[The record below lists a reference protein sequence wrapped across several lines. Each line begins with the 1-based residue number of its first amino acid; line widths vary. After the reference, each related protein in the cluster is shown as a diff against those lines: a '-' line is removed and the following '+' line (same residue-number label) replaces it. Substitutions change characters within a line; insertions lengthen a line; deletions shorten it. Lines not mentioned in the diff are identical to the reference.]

1 MAEVRKMDRDRTLL
15 ILGGALVVATTLVIV
30 VSAVLDKPTP
40 HAITLIWNSPAPVEG
55 VTLTG
60 YNVYRS
66 TTAGGPYVPIAFNV
80 SERAYKDTLVSGART
95 YYYVVTSVDSRGH
108 ESAYSEEIK
117 TVVP

>member
-1 MAEVRKMDRDRTLL
+1 MRRNRILL
-15 ILGGALVVATTLVIV
+15 IAVGAIFLATTLAM
-30 VSAVLDKPTP
+30 VSAMLDRPTT
-40 HAITLIWNSPAPVEG
+40 HSITLTWNSPAPVDG

-60 YNVYRS
+60 YNLYRS
-66 TTAGGPYVPIAFNV
+66 TTAGGPYVPIGFNV
-80 SERAYKDTLVSGART
+80 SERSYKDTLVSGART

>member
-1 MAEVRKMDRDRTLL
+1 MRRNRILL
-15 ILGGALVVATTLVIV
+15 IVVGAIFLATTLAMV
-30 VSAVLDKPTP
+30 VSAVLDRPTT
-40 HAITLIWNSPAPVEG
+40 HSITLTWNSPAPVDG

>member
-1 MAEVRKMDRDRTLL
+1 SAKDAPQPNSTHRCRSDFL
-15 ILGGALVVATTLVIV
+15 ATTLAIV
-30 VSAVLDKPTP
+30 VSAVLDRPTP
-40 HAITLIWNSPAPVEG
+40 HTITLTWNSPTPVEG

-66 TTAGGPYVPIAFNV
+66 TTAGGPYVPIAFDV
-80 SERAYKDTLVSGART
+80 REMAYKDTLVSGART

>member
-1 MAEVRKMDRDRTLL
+1 MHRNRTLL
-15 ILGGALVVATTLVIV
+15 ISSGAVALATTLAIV
-30 VSAVLDKPTP
+30 VSPVLDRPTP
-40 HAITLIWNSPAPVEG
+40 HTISLTWNLPAPVEG

-66 TTAGGPYVPIAFNV
+66 TTAGGPYVLIAFDV
-80 SERAYKDTLVSGART
+80 SERSYKDALVSGGRT

-117 TVVP
+117 TVIP

>member
-1 MAEVRKMDRDRTLL
+1 MHRNRTLL
-15 ILGGALVVATTLVIV
+15 IVGGALVLATTLAIV
-30 VSAVLDKPTP
+30 VSAVLDRPTT
-40 HAITLIWNSPAPVEG
+40 HSITLRWNSPVPVEG
-55 VTLTG
+55 VTPTE

-117 TVVP
+117 TVIP

>member
-1 MAEVRKMDRDRTLL
+1 MRRNR
-15 ILGGALVVATTLVIV
+15 ILLVVIGAIFLATTLAMV
-30 VSAVLDKPTP
+30 VSAVLDSQTT
-40 HAITLIWNSPAPVEG
+40 HSITLTWNSPAPVEG

-66 TTAGGPYVPIAFNV
+66 TAAGGPYVPIAFNV

-117 TVVP
+117 TVIP